1 MPSTPTGLELEPA
14 DRMDEVRVLGIE
26 IGGTKLQL
34 GIGHGQGSLIA
45 LERLRVDPSRGAPG
59 ILDQIQ
65 AAFPILLDRANLA
78 RHQIQAVG
86 IGFGG
91 PVDASRGRT
100 QTSYQVGGWDD
111 FPLASWIGD
120 HLDIPR
126 VVVENDADT
135 AGLAEAR
142 FGAGVGHSPLLYMN
156 VGSGIGGSLIV
167 DHQIYRGFGQGATEV
182 GHLRVI
188 DVTSSGPRI
197 LELEQVASGWAIASA
212 GQDRARALLHQ
223 ERDNWVVLRRAQGDP
238 DKINAIMIAQEA
250 LEGDPESSAILD
262 RARTAVAF
270 ALAQAITLLAPRR
283 VVLGGGVSLV
293 GETAW
298 FDPIRRLVERDVF
311 QPFRGHFD
319 IVPAALGEEVV
330 VHGALTLARDVIST
344 AS

>member
-1 MPSTPTGLELEPA
+1 
-14 DRMDEVRVLGIE
+14 MDEVRVLGIE

-34 GIGHGQGSLIA
+34 GIGHGQGGLIA
-45 LERLRVDPSRGAPG
+45 LERLRVDPSRGAPA

-65 AAFPILLDRANLA
+65 AAYPILLDRANLA
-78 RHQIQAVG
+78 RHQIQAAGV
-86 IGFGG
+86 GFGG
-91 PVDASRGRT
+91 PVDAPRGRT

-111 FPLASWIGD
+111 FPLASWIAD
-120 HLDIPR
+120 HLGVPR
-126 VVVENDADT
+126 VVVENDADS
-135 AGLAEAR
+135 AGVAEAR

-156 VGSGIGGSLIV
+156 VGSGIGGALIV

-188 DVTSSGPRI
+188 DVTTSGPRI

-212 GQDRARALLHQ
+212 GQDRARALLRLD
-223 ERDNWVVLRRAQGDP
+223 RDDWVVLRHAQGDP
-238 DKINAIMIAQEA
+238 DKIDAITIAREA
-250 LEGDPESSAILD
+250 QKGDPESSAILD

-319 IVPAALGEEVV
+319 IVAAALGEEVV
-330 VHGALTLARDVIST
+330 VHGALALARDVIPT
-344 AS
+344 AC